1 MSRSVGGGCYI
12 ANTDTDACSQ
22 IRNLGESAVDLG
34 LTGQTAV
41 VTGASKGIGLAIAR
55 GLAAEGC
62 AVQLV
67 ARSRSAIESAAQSI
81 RTQYAVD
88 AKAHALDL
96 ARSESVAA
104 LFDATGTPDILV
116 NNAGAIPGGDLQAV
130 DEARWR
136 AAWDLKVFGYI
147 NLSRAY
153 YAAMRSRHKG
163 VIINVT
169 GLAADRLDTG
179 YIAGSTG
186 NSALNAFTRT
196 LGSYSIEDGIRVLA
210 VSPGAVETERLVT
223 LMKTRAADKLGD
235 AERWRE
241 FVKGLPLGR
250 PATVEEVAN
259 VVVFAA
265 SARAS
270 YLSGTVITV
279 DGGHNARSGAF
290 T

>member
-1 MSRSVGGGCYI
+1 M
-12 ANTDTDACSQ
+12 
-22 IRNLGESAVDLG
+22 ELG
-34 LTGQTAV
+34 LKGRTAV

-62 AVQLV
+62 SVHLV
-67 ARSRSAIESAAQSI
+67 ARNAAVLEKEAAGIRSDFQVAAS
-81 RTQYAVD
+81 
-88 AKAHALDL
+88 AHALDL
-96 ARSESVAA
+96 SRSENIATLIA
-104 LFDATGTPDILV
+104 ETGTPDILV

-136 AAWDLKVFGYI
+136 TAWDLKVFGYI
-147 NLSRAY
+147 NMSRNY
-153 YAAMRSRHKG
+153 YTAMQKRGRG
-163 VIINVT
+163 VIVNVT
-169 GLAADRLDTG
+169 GLAADRLDSG

-186 NSALNAFTRT
+186 NAGLNAFTRT
-196 LGSYSIEDGIRVLA
+196 LGSYSLEHGIRVLA

-223 LMKTRAADKLGD
+223 LMRTRAADRLGD

-250 PATVEEVAN
+250 PATVEEIAN

-265 SARAS
+265 SDRAS
-270 YLSGTVITV
+270 YLSGVVITV
-279 DGGHNARSGAF
+279 DGGHNARGGSF

>member
-1 MSRSVGGGCYI
+1 M
-12 ANTDTDACSQ
+12 
-22 IRNLGESAVDLG
+22 ELG
-34 LTGQTAV
+34 LSGKTAV

-55 GLAAEGC
+55 GFAAEGC
-62 AVQLV
+62 AVQIV
-67 ARSRSAIESAAQSI
+67 SRSHAAIDKAAQSI
-81 RTQYAVD
+81 RTQYAAEV
-88 AKAHALDL
+88 KSHAFDL
-96 ARSESVAA
+96 SRSESVAA
-104 LFDATGTPDILV
+104 LLGATGTPDILV

-153 YAAMRSRHKG
+153 YAAMRVRRKG

-186 NSALNAFTRT
+186 NAALNAFTRT
-196 LGSYSIEDGIRVLA
+196 LGSYSIEDGIRALA
-210 VSPGAVETERLVT
+210 VSPGAVETERIVT
-223 LMKTRAADKLGD
+223 LMKTRAADKLGNP
-235 AERWRE
+235 ERWRE
-241 FVKGLPLGR
+241 FLKGLPLGR
-250 PATVEEVAN
+250 PASVEEIAN

-265 SARAS
+265 SERAS

-279 DGGHNARSGAF
+279 DGGHNARSSAF

>member
-1 MSRSVGGGCYI
+1 M
-12 ANTDTDACSQ
+12 
-22 IRNLGESAVDLG
+22 DLG
-34 LTGQTAV
+34 LKGKTAV

-62 AVQLV
+62 ALHIV
-67 ARSRSAIESAAQSI
+67 SRSHQAIDQAAQGI
-81 RTQYAVD
+81 RTEYAVEVTV
-88 AKAHALDL
+88 HALDL
-96 ARSESVAA
+96 SRSESVGA
-104 LFDATGTPDILV
+104 LLAATGAPDILV

-136 AAWDLKVFGYI
+136 TAWDLKVFGYI
-147 NLSRAY
+147 NLCRAY
-153 YAAMRSRHKG
+153 YAVMRSKRNG

-186 NSALNAFTRT
+186 NAALNAFTRT

-210 VSPGAVETERLVT
+210 VSPGAVETERIVT

-235 AERWRE
+235 PERWRE
-241 FVKGLPLGR
+241 FLKGLPLGR
-250 PATVEEVAN
+250 PASVEEVAD

-265 SARAS
+265 SVRAA
-270 YLSGTVITV
+270 YLSGIVINV
-279 DGGHNARSGAF
+279 DGGHNARMGAF

>member
-1 MSRSVGGGCYI
+1 M
-12 ANTDTDACSQ
+12 
-22 IRNLGESAVDLG
+22 DLG
-34 LTGQTAV
+34 LAGQSAV
-41 VTGASKGIGLAIAR
+41 ITGASKGIGLAIAR

-62 AVQLV
+62 AIHIV
-67 ARSRSAIESAAQSI
+67 SRSAEAIERAAQGI
-81 RTQYAVD
+81 RKEFAVD

-104 LFDATGTPDILV
+104 LLAATGTPDILV

-147 NLSRAY
+147 NLCRAY
-153 YAAMRSRHKG
+153 YAAMRSRKKG
-163 VIINVT
+163 VILNVT

-235 AERWRE
+235 PQRWRE

-250 PATVEEVAN
+250 PASVEEVAN
-259 VVVFAA
+259 VVVFAV
-265 SARAS
+265 SGKAS
-270 YLSGTVITV
+270 YLSGIVITV

>member
-1 MSRSVGGGCYI
+1 M
-12 ANTDTDACSQ
+12 Q
-22 IRNLGESAVDLG
+22 LG
-34 LTGQTAV
+34 LKDRTAV
-41 VTGASKGIGLAIAR
+41 ITGASKGIGLAVAR

-62 AVQLV
+62 AVHLV
-67 ARSRSAIESAAQSI
+67 ARNRAMLEDAAAAI
-81 RTQYAVD
+81 RTDYQVTATV
-88 AKAHALDL
+88 HPLDL
-96 ARSESVAA
+96 ARSESIDTLTA
-104 LFDATGTPDILV
+104 ATGTPDILV

-136 AAWDLKVFGYI
+136 TAWDLKVFGYI

-153 YAAMRSRHKG
+153 YAVMQKRGRG

-169 GLAADRLDTG
+169 GLAADRLDSG

-186 NSALNAFTRT
+186 NAGLNAFTRT
-196 LGSYSIEDGIRVLA
+196 LGSYSLEHGIRVLA

-223 LMKTRAADKLGD
+223 LMRTRAADRLGD

-250 PATVEEVAN
+250 PATVAEVAD

-265 SARAS
+265 SDRAS
-270 YLSGTVITV
+270 YMSGVVITV
-279 DGGHNARSGAF
+279 DGGHNARGGSF

>member
-1 MSRSVGGGCYI
+1 M
-12 ANTDTDACSQ
+12 
-22 IRNLGESAVDLG
+22 DLG
-34 LTGQTAV
+34 LKGQTAV

-55 GLAAEGC
+55 ALAAEGC
-62 AVQLV
+62 AVQIV
-67 ARSRSAIESAAQSI
+67 ARSREAIESAAQAI
-81 RTQYAVD
+81 RKQHAVD
-88 AKAHALDL
+88 VRAHALDL
-96 ARSESVAA
+96 SRSENVAA
-104 LFDATGTPDILV
+104 LLQATGTPDILV

-147 NLSRAY
+147 NLCRAC
-153 YAAMRSRHKG
+153 YAAMRSRRKG
-163 VIINVT
+163 VIVNVT
-169 GLAADRLDTG
+169 GLAADRLDSG

-196 LGSYSIEDGIRVLA
+196 LGSYSLEDGIRVLA

-235 AERWRE
+235 PERWRE

-250 PATVEEVAN
+250 PASVEEIASVVA
-259 VVVFAA
+259 FAA

-279 DGGHNARSGAF
+279 DGGHNARNSAF

>member
-1 MSRSVGGGCYI
+1 M
-12 ANTDTDACSQ
+12 
-22 IRNLGESAVDLG
+22 ELG
-34 LTGQTAV
+34 LNKQTAV
-41 VTGASKGIGLAIAR
+41 ITGASKGIGLAIAR

-62 AVQLV
+62 AVHIV
-67 ARSRSAIESAAQSI
+67 SRTQAAVESAAQSV
-81 RTQYAVD
+81 RAQHGGEV
-88 AKAHALDL
+88 KAHALDL
-96 ARSESVAA
+96 SRSESVAV
-104 LFDATGTPDILV
+104 LLKATGTPDILV

-136 AAWDLKVFGYI
+136 TAWNLKVFGYI

-153 YAAMRSRHKG
+153 YAAMKQRGRG

-169 GLAADRLDTG
+169 GLAADRLDSG

-235 AERWRE
+235 PERWRE

-250 PATVEEVAN
+250 PASVEEVAN

-265 SARAS
+265 SSRAS
-270 YLSGTVITV
+270 YLSGIVITV

-290 T
+290 S

>member
-1 MSRSVGGGCYI
+1 M
-12 ANTDTDACSQ
+12 
-22 IRNLGESAVDLG
+22 DLG
-34 LTGQTAV
+34 LTGHSAV
-41 VTGASKGIGLAIAR
+41 ITGASKGIGLAIAK

-62 AVQLV
+62 NVQIV
-67 ARSRSAIESAAQSI
+67 SRDAQAIESAAQSL
-81 RTQYAVD
+81 RTQYGVEV
-88 AKAHALDL
+88 KAHALDL
-96 ARSESVAA
+96 SKSESVAA
-104 LFDATGTPDILV
+104 LLDATGTPDILV

-136 AAWDLKVFGYI
+136 AAWELKVFGYI
-147 NLSRAY
+147 NLCRAY
-153 YAAMRSRHKG
+153 YAAMRSRRKG
-163 VIINVT
+163 VIVNIT

-196 LGSYSIEDGIRVLA
+196 LGSQSLDEGIRVLA
-210 VSPGAVETERLVT
+210 VSPGAVETQRLVT
-223 LMKTRAADKLGD
+223 LMKTRAIDKLGD
-235 AERWRE
+235 PERWRE

-250 PATVEEVAN
+250 PASVEEVAN

-270 YLSGTVITV
+270 YLSGIVITV
-279 DGGHNARSGAF
+279 DGGHNARNSAF

>member
-1 MSRSVGGGCYI
+1 M
-12 ANTDTDACSQ
+12 
-22 IRNLGESAVDLG
+22 DLE
-34 LTGQTAV
+34 LTGQSAV
-41 VTGASKGIGLAIAR
+41 VTGASKGIGLAIACA
-55 GLAAEGC
+55 LAAEGC
-62 AVQLV
+62 AVQIV
-67 ARSRSAIESAAQSI
+67 ARSREAIESAAQGI
-81 RTQYAVD
+81 RKKYGVD
-88 AKAHALDL
+88 VRPHALDL
-96 ARSESVAA
+96 SRSENVAA
-104 LFDATGTPDILV
+104 LLEATGTPDILV

-147 NLSRAY
+147 NLCRAY
-153 YAAMRSRHKG
+153 YAAMRSRRKG
-163 VIINVT
+163 VIVNVT

-235 AERWRE
+235 PERWRE
-241 FVKGLPLGR
+241 FVKGLPMGR
-250 PATVEEVAN
+250 PASVEEVAN
-259 VVVFAA
+259 VVTFAA

-279 DGGHNARSGAF
+279 DGGHNARNSAF

>member
-1 MSRSVGGGCYI
+1 
-12 ANTDTDACSQ
+12 
-22 IRNLGESAVDLG
+22 VDLA
-34 LTGQTAV
+34 LKGQSAV

-62 AVQLV
+62 AVQMV
-67 ARSRSAIESAAQSI
+67 ARSAATIESAADNI
-81 RTQYAVD
+81 RKQYSVQV
-88 AKAHALDL
+88 KAHALDL
-96 ARSESVAA
+96 SRSESVGA
-104 LFDATGTPDILV
+104 LLAATGTPDILI

-130 DEARWR
+130 DEVRWR

-147 NLSRAY
+147 NLCRAY
-153 YAAMRSRHKG
+153 YAAMRDKRKG
-163 VIINVT
+163 VIVNVT

-210 VSPGAVETERLVT
+210 ISPGAVETERLVT
-223 LMKTRAADKLGD
+223 LMKTRATDKLGD
-235 AERWRE
+235 PERWRE

-250 PATVEEVAN
+250 PASVEEIAN
-259 VVVFAA
+259 VVVFAV
-265 SARAS
+265 SNRAS

>member
-1 MSRSVGGGCYI
+1 V
-12 ANTDTDACSQ
+12 
-22 IRNLGESAVDLG
+22 ELG
-34 LTGQTAV
+34 LKGKTAV

-62 AVQLV
+62 ALHIVS
-67 ARSRSAIESAAQSI
+67 RSRPAIDQAAQSI
-81 RTQYAVD
+81 HAEYAVEVTS
-88 AKAHALDL
+88 HAFDL
-96 ARSESVAA
+96 ARSESVGA
-104 LFDATGTPDILV
+104 LLEATGTPDILV

-153 YAAMRSRHKG
+153 YAAMRAQHKG
-163 VIINVT
+163 VIVNAT
-169 GLAADRLDTG
+169 GLAADRLDSG
-179 YIAGSTG
+179 YIAGSAG
-186 NSALNAFTRT
+186 NAALNAFTRT

-210 VSPGAVETERLVT
+210 VSPGAVETERIVT

-235 AERWRE
+235 PERWRE
-241 FVKGLPLGR
+241 FLKGLPLGR
-250 PATVEEVAN
+250 PASVEEVAD

-265 SARAS
+265 SVRAA
-270 YLSGTVITV
+270 YLSGIVINV
-279 DGGHNARSGAF
+279 DGGHNARMGAF

>member
-1 MSRSVGGGCYI
+1 M
-12 ANTDTDACSQ
+12 Q
-22 IRNLGESAVDLG
+22 LG
-34 LTGQTAV
+34 LKDRTAV
-41 VTGASKGIGLAIAR
+41 VTGASKGIGLAVAR

-62 AVQLV
+62 SVHLV
-67 ARSRSAIESAAQSI
+67 ARDLPMLEKAAASI
-81 RTQYAVD
+81 RTDSQMSARV
-88 AKAHALDL
+88 HALDL
-96 ARSESVAA
+96 SRSESIATLMAA
-104 LFDATGTPDILV
+104 TDTPDILI

-130 DEARWR
+130 NEARWR
-136 AAWDLKVFGYI
+136 MAWDLKVFGYI
-147 NLSRAY
+147 NMSRAY
-153 YAAMRSRHKG
+153 YAAMQKRRHG

-169 GLAADRLDTG
+169 GLAADRLDSG

-186 NSALNAFTRT
+186 NAGLNAFTRT
-196 LGSYSIEDGIRVLA
+196 LGSYSLEHGIRVLA

-223 LMKTRAADKLGD
+223 LMRTRAVDRFGD

-265 SARAS
+265 SDRAS
-270 YLSGTVITV
+270 YMSGVVITV
-279 DGGHNARSGAF
+279 DGGHNARGGSF